1 MTSFFWEASAAC
13 LSSLL
18 LNKSL
23 KGIMWELK
31 AFEQTKKKVSEM
43 LRPWAMAL
51 ILLPTVGVAAWSSE
65 VW

>member
-1 MTSFFWEASAAC
+1 
-13 LSSLL
+13 
-18 LNKSL
+18 
-23 KGIMWELK
+23 MWELK